1 MVLALSLKQTEIHP
15 GDKPSLN
22 SNGTNRECGK
32 ANTLKHQENRQDSN
46 KISSKRKRIQKNTTE
61 MKQAMTS
68 NTLNIVKRKKCMH
81 IFCANKLETWMK

>member
-1 MVLALSLKQTEIHP
+1 MVQT
-15 GDKPSLN
+15 
-22 SNGTNRECGK
+22 RECGK

-68 NTLNIVKRKKCMH
+68 NTLNIVKKKMH
-81 IFCANKLETWMK
+81 AHFCANKLETWMK